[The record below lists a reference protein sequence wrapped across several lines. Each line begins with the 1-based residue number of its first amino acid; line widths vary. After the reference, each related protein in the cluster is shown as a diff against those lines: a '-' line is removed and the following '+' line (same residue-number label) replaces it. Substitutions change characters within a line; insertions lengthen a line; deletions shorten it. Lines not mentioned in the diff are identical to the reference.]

1 MSLLN
6 PFPHAFGLDITNY
19 RMRFVDIERKRNFSG
34 KSYSSLK
41 SFNQIDIPEGL
52 VRDGEIKDEKKLSAL
67 TKPRLPAASPH
78 KPAAKRG
85 LASLREPKT
94 FIKVI

>member
-19 RMRFVDIERKRNFSG
+19 RMRFVDIERKRSFFR

-41 SFNQIDIPEGL
+41 SFNQIEIPEGL
-52 VRDGEIKDEKKLSAL
+52 VRDGGDKKMRKIKRFD
-67 TKPRLPAASPH
+67 
-78 KPAAKRG
+78 
-85 LASLREPKT
+85 
-94 FIKVI
+94 